1 MLIFT
6 MQKTTI
12 WRQNYK
18 KFLKCASILR
28 KKYHFAYLLSFLAYK
43 WAEKP
48 TKVQRDNVQCT
59 KEGKG
64 ERKKGRKPPDP
75 LKGEGNAGRG
85 ERKVKTK
92 TLPVREALL
101 QELL

>member
-1 MLIFT
+1 M
-6 MQKTTI
+6 
-12 WRQNYK
+12 RGE
-18 KFLKCASILR
+18 R
-28 KKYHFAYLLSFLAYK
+28 LAGTSARGRRM
-43 WAEKP
+43 AERL

-59 KEGKG
+59 KEVKG
-64 ERKKGRKPPDP
+64 
-75 LKGEGNAGRG
+75 GEGKGRG

>member
-1 MLIFT
+1 

-28 KKYHFAYLLSFLAYK
+28 KKYHFAYLLLFLVYK
-43 WAEKP
+43 WAEKL

-59 KEGKG
+59 KEVNG
-64 ERKKGRKPPDP
+64 EREESPRPPKG
-75 LKGEGNAGRG
+75 GGG
-85 ERKVKTK
+85 
-92 TLPVREALL
+92 
-101 QELL
+101 

>member
-1 MLIFT
+1 M
-6 MQKTTI
+6 
-12 WRQNYK
+12 Y
-18 KFLKCASILR
+18 
-28 KKYHFAYLLSFLAYK
+28 
-43 WAEKP
+43 
-48 TKVQRDNVQCT
+48 
-59 KEGKG
+59 EGS
-64 ERKKGRKPPDP
+64 ERGKGRKPPDP

>member
-1 MLIFT
+1 

-18 KFLKCASILR
+18 KFLKCASILQ

-43 WAEKP
+43 WAEKL

-59 KEGKG
+59 KEGEG
-64 ERKKGRKPPDP
+64 ERNYDRYSFRR
-75 LKGEGNAGRG
+75 LRAWAR
-85 ERKVKTK
+85 TA
-92 TLPVREALL
+92 REVARLMRT
-101 QELL
+101 

>member
-1 MLIFT
+1 M
-6 MQKTTI
+6 
-12 WRQNYK
+12 
-18 KFLKCASILR
+18 
-28 KKYHFAYLLSFLAYK
+28 
-43 WAEKP
+43 AERL

-59 KEGKG
+59 KEVKG
-64 ERKKGRKPPDP
+64 ERKKGRKPPDPLKGEGNEVVGERTPPDPLKGEGNAGRGERKPPSP